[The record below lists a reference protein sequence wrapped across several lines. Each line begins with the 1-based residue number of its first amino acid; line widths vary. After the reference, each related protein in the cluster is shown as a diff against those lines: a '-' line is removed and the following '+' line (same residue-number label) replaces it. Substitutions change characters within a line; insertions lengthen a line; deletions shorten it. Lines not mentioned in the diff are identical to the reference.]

1 MCLPR
6 YPCSATIRDAY
17 AIAIPTCIYQGHYN
31 FLNCS
36 KKQFETIP
44 IPVKPPVGVE
54 GEHGDLV
61 LEAGEIM
68 GVRDLKASRAKVVGV
83 KAMLEIVGF
92 VFGF

>member
-1 MCLPR
+1 M
-6 YPCSATIRDAY
+6 
-17 AIAIPTCIYQGHYN
+17 
-31 FLNCS
+31 
-36 KKQFETIP
+36 
-44 IPVKPPVGVE
+44 GVE